1 MNGKLTCQQRPK
13 YPKYISSV
21 NYFTLIPE
29 EIILLIISILGSLNC
44 RQLSMTSQLLR
55 NFFTYYIVPCISNK
69 TKIDFQLADSYAKD
83 GSPFSLKPTYIPQF
97 LILKNSYQLMKYKKT
112 MDPLHDDCLII
123 DLSKD
128 LPLFDLFSLSRIS
141 GFSSIFI
148 NWSNYPSTEYA
159 IKHSLGEFKKIFQF
173 KEYPY
178 VKKFVFNNL
187 VYSSGFIHSLHGTF
201 NELKSLKIASF
212 NTKSRFD
219 TNLENFTTINELEI
233 TLPTSDDFGDMTT
246 FTLPFQLKKITF
258 NSLQHN
264 SEPVPCTHKCLT
276 IQTLPGTLL
285 DTIII
290 NNNLYGND
298 DLDVLLIDIP
308 PSVQN
313 LILNTNE
320 WKSIF
325 CLPKSDYS
333 HLKKIHVSQDI
344 VRHVNQDFVDVN
356 HFGKYT
362 VLPFLILSPDGKL
375 RLDYGMCP
383 NCKEFGVFDKYG
395 KLHIIWKMQ

>member
-1 MNGKLTCQQRPK
+1 
-13 YPKYISSV
+13 
-21 NYFTLIPE
+21 
-29 EIILLIISILGSLNC
+29 
-44 RQLSMTSQLLR
+44 
-55 NFFTYYIVPCISNK
+55 
-69 TKIDFQLADSYAKD
+69 
-83 GSPFSLKPTYIPQF
+83 
-97 LILKNSYQLMKYKKT
+97 

-333 HLKKIHVSQDI
+333 HLKKNSCQPRYCQTCQPRFCRCQSFRQIYCTPVSYL
-344 VRHVNQDFVDVN
+344 V
-356 HFGKYT
+356 
-362 VLPFLILSPDGKL
+362 S
-375 RLDYGMCP
+375 
-383 NCKEFGVFDKYG
+383 
-395 KLHIIWKMQ
+395 WW

>member
-159 IKHSLGEFKKIFQF
+159 IKHSLGEFKK
-173 KEYPY
+173 
-178 VKKFVFNNL
+178 KF
-187 VYSSGFIHSLHGTF
+187 SSSKNIH
-201 NELKSLKIASF
+201 
-212 NTKSRFD
+212 
-219 TNLENFTTINELEI
+219 
-233 TLPTSDDFGDMTT
+233 M
-246 FTLPFQLKKITF
+246 
-258 NSLQHN
+258 
-264 SEPVPCTHKCLT
+264 
-276 IQTLPGTLL
+276 
-285 DTIII
+285 
-290 NNNLYGND
+290 
-298 DLDVLLIDIP
+298 
-308 PSVQN
+308 
-313 LILNTNE
+313 
-320 WKSIF
+320 
-325 CLPKSDYS
+325 
-333 HLKKIHVSQDI
+333 
-344 VRHVNQDFVDVN
+344 
-356 HFGKYT
+356 
-362 VLPFLILSPDGKL
+362 
-375 RLDYGMCP
+375 
-383 NCKEFGVFDKYG
+383 
-395 KLHIIWKMQ
+395 